1 MADISTCKHP
11 LKAFIIG
18 VNPETG
24 KDILKVTPYEVNH
37 LWRRSPEDKYNYVYD
52 DYKAIPGVNY
62 TKFKEIP
69 CGKCIACRLKRS
81 REWADRCML
90 ELPYHKKSYFV
101 TLTYD
106 DKHIPFG
113 DVVDENGF
121 LTHNYSLKKSDLQ
134 KFFKRL
140 RKNYKK
146 DNHIKYYA
154 CGEYGSDEHTHRP
167 HYHAIIF
174 GLELDDLEV
183 YKQSRLGF
191 NYYNSAF
198 LNSCWPFGYVVIAD
212 VSWDTCAYTAR
223 YILKKQLGEKSD
235 IYDILGIEPEFNAM
249 SLKPAI
255 GIDYFNENKDKIYET
270 DSIHIS
276 TPKGGRRIKPPKY
289 FDSLLEKDNAALLE
303 EIKSVRQESAD
314 LKKKLMLDRT
324 DQDYLSILEI
334 EENLL
339 QQRIKLL
346 KRKEI

>member
-1 MADISTCKHP
+1 MSELSTCKHP
-11 LKAFIIG
+11 LKAFKIG
-18 VNPETG
+18 VNPDTG
-24 KDILKVTPYEVNH
+24 KDINKITPYNVDH
-37 LWRRSPEDKYNYVYD
+37 LWRRSPEDNYNYVYD
-52 DYKAIPGVNY
+52 D
-62 TKFKEIP
+62 TKENTGISYRSFKEIP

-90 ELPYHKKSYFV
+90 ELPYHKQSYFV

-106 DKHIPFG
+106 DDHLRDGFTVE
-113 DVVDENGF
+113 DNGF
-121 LTHNYSLKKSDLQ
+121 ITAYPTLIKEDLQ

-154 CGEYGSDEHTHRP
+154 CGEYGSITFRP

-198 LNSCWPFGYVVIAD
+198 LNSCWSFGYVVIAD

-235 IYDILGIEPEFNAM
+235 IYDRLGIEPEFNTM

-255 GIDYFNENKDKIYET
+255 GMDYFNENKDKIYET
-270 DSIHIS
+270 DSINIS

-314 LKKKLMLDRT
+314 LKKKLMLDKT

-339 QQRIKLL
+339 QQRIKTLS
-346 KRKEI
+346 RKEI